1 MTGLTNDIDP
11 RAKTRSTAPGKPLTD
26 LRLARSVKS
35 GGIGAAGA
43 THRRLENGLIDLIDD
58 ADFPCVGAKS
68 ARAQG
73 GLAIETATS
82 ILSPRDDRRIHDRL
96 VRWSHRQGANTNG
109 FRSLAVIF
117 AGPQGLDEEGF
128 EAALWDRLG
137 ALITLDRAGGHPHD
151 PGFSPDPRDPDFAL
165 SFGGRGYFAVGL
177 HPNASRRA
185 RRAPNPTIVFN
196 LHDQFARL
204 REEDR
209 YERMR
214 AVILDR
220 DAALDG
226 APNPMIARHGEISEA
241 RQYSGRAVGE
251 DWRCPFAPGD
261 RKA

>member
-1 MTGLTNDIDP
+1 MTGLTHDLTSSTKP
-11 RAKTRSTAPGKPLTD
+11 RSTAPAHYIRER
-26 LRLARSVKS
+26 RLARPVL
-35 GGIGAAGA
+35 GCVGAAA
-43 THRRLENGLIDLIDD
+43 AKHRRLENGLLRLIDD

-82 ILSPRDDRRIHDRL
+82 ILGPRDDRRIHARL
-96 VRWSHRQGANTNG
+96 VRWSHQHGADTEG
-109 FRSLAVIF
+109 FRSLAVVF

-137 ALITLDRAGGHPHD
+137 ALLTLDRASGHAHD
-151 PGFSPDPRDPDFAL
+151 PAFSPDPRDPDFAL

-196 LHDQFARL
+196 LHHQFARL
-204 REEDR
+204 RAEDR

-214 AVILDR
+214 AVILER

-226 APNPMIARHGEISEA
+226 APNPMIARHGETSEA
-241 RQYSGRAVGE
+241 RQYSGRAVGK
-251 DWRCPFAPGD
+251 DWQCPFAPGD